1 MPAGAGAGARV
12 MLGKTAGGLMW
23 MFRYLERSE
32 NTTRLIEAGFRI
44 ALTRPAG
51 SADEW
56 ASVIDAAGARAAYL
70 ARHETFEQATA
81 INFLLRDPA
90 NPSNI
95 LAALD
100 SARNNARLVRTA
112 LSREVWEA
120 TNECWLEA
128 RRVLAR
134 PVRERDLPEALGL
147 IRQQSALV
155 RGALHGTMLRNDI
168 FDFAR
173 IGTFLER
180 ADNTARILDV
190 KYYVL
195 LPSISQIGSP
205 LDNVQWENI
214 LRSVGGQSSYR
225 WLNGAEVAPRG
236 IASFLILDGRMPRSL
251 AFCAAKIHANLG
263 YLEKEYHQR
272 HDCHDMVSA
281 LVGRLSATTID
292 EIFESGL
299 HEFILD
305 FLRDTARLG
314 GQIEADYRFYG

>member
-1 MPAGAGAGARV
+1 
-12 MLGKTAGGLMW
+12 MLGRTAGGLTW

-32 NTTRLIEAGFRI
+32 NTARLIEAGFRI
-44 ALTRPAG
+44 ALTRPSG
-51 SADEW
+51 SEDEW
-56 ASVIDAAGARAAYL
+56 ASIIDAAGVRAAYD
-70 ARHETFEQATA
+70 ATYSSFDQATA

-90 NPSNI
+90 NSSNV
-95 LAALD
+95 LGALEA
-100 SARNNARLVRTA
+100 ARNNARMVRTA

-120 TNECWLEA
+120 TNECWMEA
-128 RRVLAR
+128 RRILAR
-134 PVRERDLPEALGL
+134 PVKDRDLPQVLGL

-168 FDFAR
+168 FNFAR

-195 LPSISQIGSP
+195 LPSVSQIGSP

-225 WLNGAEVAPRG
+225 WLYGADVTPMG
-236 IASFLILDGRMPRSL
+236 IADFLILDGRMPRSL
-251 AFCAAKIHANLG
+251 SFCVAKIHANLG
-263 YLEKEYHQR
+263 YLEKEYGTRQR
-272 HDCHDMVSA
+272 SQELVAQM
-281 LVGRLSATTID
+281 VGRLSASSIE
-292 EIFESGL
+292 EIFEAGL

-305 FLRDTARLG
+305 FLADIATLG
-314 GQIEADYRFYG
+314 AEIETNYRFYG